1 MLGGW
6 LRELS
11 ELVLPA
17 VTSCQLCGSRRRPGK
32 NSGLCCICQK
42 EIDYWDENYFQCNKC
57 GRYIPTQGLCVKCS
71 EEEPPFLKAAAV
83 GPYRGVLKE
92 GIYSLKF
99 RGDRNA
105 AKPLGRLLALKIRSR
120 LKTDDIDIIIPVPL
134 HGNKLQARGFNQA
147 ELLAR
152 EVAREIRKPVAHNVL
167 LKKIDTPAQTH
178 LSQREREENLRQA
191 FFVNT
196 VDRVKGKGVLLL
208 DDIFTT
214 GSTASECTRELLE
227 AGAEKV
233 YVATV
238 ATGIHFSPTE

>member
-42 EIDYWDENYFQCNKC
+42 EIDYWNENYFQCHKC
-57 GRYIPTQGLCVKCS
+57 GRYIPSEGLCVKCS

-105 AKPLGRLLALKIRSR
+105 AKPLGRLLAQKIRSR
-120 LKTDDIDIIIPVPL
+120 LKTDEIDIIIPVPL
-134 HGNKLQARGFNQA
+134 HETSSRQGVLTGGTPGQGSGRNPQTCRS
-147 ELLAR
+147 
-152 EVAREIRKPVAHNVL
+152 HVL
-167 LKKIDTPAQTH
+167 LKKLIPRPRPIY
-178 LSQREREENLRQA
+178 LN
-191 FFVNT
+191 
-196 VDRVKGKGVLLL
+196 GKRK
-208 DDIFTT
+208 I
-214 GSTASECTRELLE
+214 
-227 AGAEKV
+227 
-233 YVATV
+233 
-238 ATGIHFSPTE
+238 

>member
-1 MLGGW
+1 M
-6 LRELS
+6 S
-11 ELVLPA
+11 S
-17 VTSCQLCGSRRRPGK
+17 T
-32 NSGLCCICQK
+32 GLC
-42 EIDYWDENYFQCNKC
+42 
-57 GRYIPTQGLCVKCS
+57 LKCS
-71 EEEPPFLKAAAV
+71 EKEPPFIKAVAV

-92 GIYSLKF
+92 SLYNLKF

-105 AKPLGRLLALKIRSR
+105 AKPLGRLLAKKIRSR
-120 LKTDDIDIIIPVPL
+120 IKTNNIDIIVPVPL
-134 HGNKLQARGFNQA
+134 HPNKLQARGFNQA

-152 EVAREIRKPVAHNVL
+152 EVGREIRKPVGHKVL

-178 LSQREREENLRQA
+178 LSERERETNLKGA
-191 FFVNT
+191 FFVNA
-196 VDRVKGKGVLLL
+196 VSRVKGARVLLV

-227 AGAEKV
+227 AGVKKV